1 MANPFSKG
9 WKYLMQSLDTTIEE
23 NADPKVQIQ
32 QATEAAKKQH
42 REVTES
48 AGRIIGNRNQLEM
61 ALNRLVKDQEKLQNN
76 ARTALQQADAATSA
90 GDQEKA
96 DEYTNTAEVFA
107 TQLVTVEQEIEN
119 TKQMHAQAVEAA
131 NQAQQQQKQSE
142 VRLKEQLGQID
153 QLKAQVDQAKMQ
165 ESSNQAMESMQGIQA
180 DDNVPTLDGVRD
192 KIEARYANALGA
204 QELTENSVQGR
215 MAEIETSGSDFAAAS
230 RLEQIRAEMGGGA
243 VSGADEITSGGSA
256 GSTGSVTGEIDAAA
270 DEAAGDASGDADAG
284 ADAAAAGQDAE
295 STDQAADDSS
305 EENPR
310 S

>member
-23 NADPKVQIQ
+23 NADPKVQIH

-48 AGRIIGNRNQLEM
+48 AARIIGNRNQLEM
-61 ALNRLVKDQEKLQNN
+61 SLNRLVKDQEKLQNN
-76 ARTALQQADAATSA
+76 ARAALQQADAATSA
-90 GDQEKA
+90 GDQAKA
-96 DEYTNTAEVFA
+96 DDLMNTAEVFA

-119 TKQMHAQAVEAA
+119 TKQMHAQATEAA

-142 VRLKEQLGQID
+142 MRLKEQLGQID

-165 ESSNQAMESMQGIQA
+165 ESSAEALQSMKGIQA
-180 DDNVPTLDGVRD
+180 DDNVPTLDGVRS

-204 QELTENSVQGR
+204 QELTERSVQGR
-215 MAEIETSGSDFAAAS
+215 MAEIETAGNDFAASS

-243 VSGADEITSGGSA
+243 GGAGELTSNAAGGDA
-256 GSTGSVTGEIDAAA
+256 TGEIEAGEDAA
-270 DEAAGDASGDADAG
+270 DATDA
-284 ADAAAAGQDAE
+284 ADAADA
-295 STDQAADDSS
+295 SAADVTVDGAGDPDGDPDGEQTTSS
-305 EENPR
+305 
-310 S
+310 